1 MGVDRTAVLHS
12 AQLFASRGQF
22 DAAISEWRKLS
33 FESPTD
39 GSIFNSIGDLHLKRN
54 SSAEAVAAFLQAAAA
69 FRSEG
74 ATLKA
79 IATYKKVLKV
89 DPARYEV
96 YRHLGDL
103 NAERGLLSSA
113 VQDYITLGKHY
124 LKERKTK
131 EALDVY
137 RKIVTQDP
145 SNLDAQQRMA
155 ELCLQENLQDEAVNT
170 YLQLGRERSAQQ
182 RYDEAKDAYLA
193 VLRIDPNNSEAS
205 QYVQNAGK
213 GIPESLK
220 AGRSG
225 GILAPGSSRAA
236 EPLDMLAE
244 VTRRMEEGQYAGAEA
259 ILTQILTRE
268 PGNPQVC
275 QLLARLHLLRG
286 DLQVALGEYR
296 FLAGAALR
304 AQEYP
309 LAETLISE
317 YLQVEPN
324 CVALLELLGELYE
337 EKGDA
342 STAVVHYGKA
352 IEALVGHPEPGMPDL
367 PIELYEKIKQLD
379 PTGPVA
385 RKLAPRFGESAGAPQ
400 AGEGGAGAPSKET
413 PALSKENPPVEN
425 AAPDD
430 AWRNTSKIDLKQ
442 DRHLVHNKA
451 DVDRPS
457 PPAGDGASEI
467 GGLRIA
473 GAKPDAPF
481 ATRRASASDQ
491 SQAFSIENAKPD
503 GHGTAALKR
512 TGNAST
518 DSTHRLWEQAKSSIA
533 KGSRAEAEG
542 VLAQFLQG
550 QPNHVEARH
559 LLGRLYEEKG
569 DGAGAALQYARSL
582 ELLLENPSQGAT
594 NLPVELYHKI
604 KTLAP
609 ASPVVSRLASRFEQ
623 PAKQGTPLTGAP
635 STAPTPDACETRYA
649 LGVAFKN
656 MGLFDEAREEFEIS
670 IQGTDYFIDSSLML
684 ALCFKEQGRPQLAI
698 GQLERLLADSRCTGQ
713 KALTIRYEL
722 GILYES
728 AGHLDQAL
736 QTYAVI
742 PSFHDVPRRVES
754 IKAKSQIAK
763 IG

>member
-1 MGVDRTAVLHS
+1 MGVDRTAVLQN

-54 SSAEAVAAFLQAAAA
+54 SSAEAIAAFLQAAAA

-113 VQDYITLGKHY
+113 VQDYITLGKYY

-137 RKIVTQDP
+137 RKIVNQDP

-193 VLRIDPNNSEAS
+193 VLRIDPKNSEAT
-205 QYVQNAGK
+205 QYVQNADK
-213 GIPESLK
+213 GTPESLK
-220 AGRSG
+220 TSRSG
-225 GILAPGSSRAA
+225 GISTPGSSKAA

-244 VTRRMEEGQYAGAEA
+244 VTRRMEEGQYDGAEA

-309 LAETLISE
+309 VAETLISE

-342 STAVVHYGKA
+342 ATAVVHYGKA
-352 IEALVGHPEPGMPDL
+352 VEVLVEHPEPGMPDL
-367 PIELYEKIKQLD
+367 PAEIYEKIKQLD

-385 RKLAPRFGESAGAPQ
+385 VGLAPRFDGSAAVPQ
-400 AGEGGAGAPSKET
+400 AGGGQTIAPSQEK
-413 PALSKENPPVEN
+413 PALKAEKLSIEN

-430 AWRNTSKIDLKQ
+430 AWKHTSKMSSKQ
-442 DRHLVHNKA
+442 DRHLVRDKA
-451 DVDRPS
+451 DPDRLCPS
-457 PPAGDGASEI
+457 AEDGAVE
-467 GGLRIA
+467 GGGFKIA

-481 ATRRASASDQ
+481 TTRGASASGQ
-491 SQAFSIENAKPD
+491 SQAFSIQNATPD
-503 GHGTAALKR
+503 GHGIAALKR
-512 TGNAST
+512 TGSAST
-518 DSTHRLWEQAKSSIA
+518 DSTNRQWEQAKSSIA

-542 VLAQFLQG
+542 VLTQFLQG
-550 QPNHVEARH
+550 QPNHIEARH
-559 LLGRLYEEKG
+559 LLGRLYEDKG
-569 DGAGAALQYARSL
+569 DGPGAALQYARAL

-594 NLPVELYHKI
+594 NLPAELYRKI

-623 PAKQGTPLTGAP
+623 PAKQGAP
-635 STAPTPDACETRYA
+635 PAGVPSAALAPDECETHYA

-656 MGLFDEAREEFEIS
+656 MGLYDEAKEEFEIS

-684 ALCFKEQGRPQLAI
+684 ALCFKEQGQSQLAI
-698 GQLERLLADSRCTGQ
+698 GQLERLLADPRCTGQ

-728 AGHLDQAL
+728 AGNLDQAL
-736 QTYAVI
+736 QTYKAI
-742 PSFHDVPRRVES
+742 PSFHDVPHRVES
-754 IKAKSQIAK
+754 IKSKSQIAK